1 MRAPAPR
8 SGLADG
14 AARGTL
20 GVLVDRS
27 FGPYLA
33 ARQLASIGVW
43 VHNVVAAVVVF
54 NLTGSA
60 FMVGVVSIAMFVPQ
74 VLLAPLA
81 GARADRGNHRRQLM
95 VARLIVAL
103 GAGSLAIWIA
113 TVGLKGT
120 AGGWVVIAAGLVVGI
135 GFAVGGPAA
144 HALLP
149 ALVRP
154 AELGTAV
161 ALSQTPFTV
170 ARAVGPALGAG
181 LLATLGSAAG
191 FAFSALSNLVY
202 GGVIARVRLRPVA
215 QRTDI
220 DRSVRAGLRHVR
232 ADPVCAVLL
241 AGVTAIG
248 FGVDPIITLTPSI
261 ADSLGGGEPLVGAM
275 ASAFGAGAAVTALA
289 SGGLRRRVSLAHLAP
304 LGLTV
309 FAGGLGALALAPAP
323 GWAVA
328 ATALAGAGM
337 ILAITSLT
345 TQLQARLPEHLRGR
359 VMALW
364 MVAFIGSRPLAAAIN
379 GGVADVASARLALVV
394 GVAVLLAGARVVRP
408 RAVARAAPAAEA
420 A

>member
-8 SGLADG
+8 SGLDAG
-14 AARGTL
+14 APRGTL

-60 FMVGVVSIAMFVPQ
+60 FMVGIVSVAMFVPQ

-81 GARADRGNHRRQLM
+81 GARADSGNHRRQLA
-95 VARLIVAL
+95 VARLVVAL
-103 GAGSLAIWIA
+103 GAGSLALWIA
-113 TVGLKGT
+113 AVGLQG
-120 AGGWVVIAAGLVVGI
+120 AAAAWLVIGAGLVVGI
-135 GFAVGGPAA
+135 GFALGGPAA

-154 AELGTAV
+154 AELSTAV

-181 LLATLGSAAG
+181 ILATLGSAAG
-191 FAFSALSNLVY
+191 FAFSALANVVY
-202 GGVIARVRLRPVA
+202 GGVAARVRLRPVER
-215 QRTDI
+215 RTDA
-220 DRSVRAGLRHVR
+220 DRSVRAGLRHLR

-241 AGVTAIG
+241 AGVTTIG
-248 FGVDPIITLTPSI
+248 FGIDPVITLTPSI
-261 ADSLGGGEPLVGAM
+261 ADALGGGEPLVGAM

-289 SGGLRRRVSLAHLAP
+289 SGGLRRRTSLSRLAP
-304 LGLTV
+304 AGLAV
-309 FAGGLGALALAPAP
+309 FAGGLGGLALAPAA

-328 ATALAGAGM
+328 ALAVAGAGM

-359 VMALW
+359 IMALW

-379 GGVADVASARLALVV
+379 GGVADAVSAQAALVI
-394 GVAVLLAGARVVRP
+394 GVAVLLAGAIVARP
-408 RAVARAAPAAEA
+408 GAVARPAPALDPQ
-420 A
+420 